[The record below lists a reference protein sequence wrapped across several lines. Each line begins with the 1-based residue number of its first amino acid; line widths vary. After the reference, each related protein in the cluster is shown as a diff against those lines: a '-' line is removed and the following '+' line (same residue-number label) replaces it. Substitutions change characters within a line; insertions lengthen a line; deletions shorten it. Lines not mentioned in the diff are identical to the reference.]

1 MYELGAAH
9 YAAGVVATTGV
20 IGALAWGAYW
30 LRALLVPTWWGSSAR
45 LAEVTIALA
54 ALIGLAQ
61 LFGSVGLFYAG
72 VMFAVYLGVGI
83 GGGWAARA
91 RVRERGRVVV
101 GREAKRSPTLEI
113 AAACLGGALVGAQWV
128 SHVAM
133 AYGRGITQGDSLW
146 YHATFAARFVES
158 ARVTGW
164 HDTNLSALATPLH
177 TMLPL
182 NGSLMQSIAMLPFH
196 DDFLSPVVNVGWAAL
211 AILAAM
217 AFAQRRG
224 TGALAV
230 LGTILLLGVPTIS
243 GTQPGQAANDV
254 ATAALFLAAVALLL
268 HGEFTPAPA
277 ALAAIA
283 AGLALGTKLTVA
295 APIAVLTI
303 GVIVVA
309 VRLRRAAPALWWCGL
324 LVLSGGF
331 WFVRNWVIFGNPA
344 PWSTVHLGP
353 FTLTSSSQ
361 VTLRPGLAPALGS
374 WTTWRRDIFPALHP
388 SLGHLWPVVLEL
400 ALMGAVIAI
409 VRGPLIERF
418 AGVAAIAGVVA
429 VAYIQEGSDFGGAA
443 FVFMVRYFV
452 PSLMLGYVLLTRWLE
467 GISPSWRA
475 VAAGVM
481 LLVIG
486 VNLGTSYKYESAAW
500 PTGEW
505 IPAVIVVVIVAI
517 VVTSFLVVRPRL
529 NRRGLFSIAAAA
541 LAVLVLAG
549 WALQSHYFDNR
560 YVDAGLPHDAI
571 NAMFDN
577 VKGEKVEIL
586 GTEHFYPFF
595 GSDLSNDVGRTLVT
609 GGLNAFDCTRWIKL
623 FNDEHYR
630 YIVIAHE
637 RFAVGIP
644 NEGWVSRD
652 PAAVPIGHAGSATAY
667 RIDGPLDP
675 RTCVQPASPTSP

>member
-1 MYELGAAH
+1 MYELGAAR
-9 YAAGVVATTGV
+9 YAAGVGATVAV
-20 IGALAWGAYW
+20 VGALGWGAW
-30 LRALLVPTWWGSSAR
+30 WVRRLLVPAWWGSSAR

-54 ALIGLAQ
+54 ALVGLAQ
-61 LFGSVGLFYAG
+61 LLGSLGVFYAG
-72 VMFAVYLGVGI
+72 VMLVAYVAAGI
-83 GGGWAARA
+83 GGGFAARA
-91 RVRERGRVVV
+91 RVLARAPVIVE
-101 GREAKRSPTLEI
+101 REAKRSPPLEI
-113 AAACLGGALVGAQWV
+113 AAAGVGGALVGAQWIA
-128 SHVAM
+128 HVAM

-182 NGSLMQSIAMLPFH
+182 NGSLVQSIAMLPFH
-196 DDFLSPVVNVGWAAL
+196 NDFLSPLVNLGWAAL
-211 AILAAM
+211 AILAAL

-224 TGALAV
+224 SGALAV

-243 GTQPGQAANDV
+243 GTQPGQAANDI
-254 ATAALFLAAVALLL
+254 ATAALFLASVALLL
-268 HGEFTPAPA
+268 NGDFAPAPT
-277 ALAAIA
+277 ALGAVA
-283 AGLALGTKLTVA
+283 AGLALATKLTVA
-295 APIAVLTI
+295 APIAVLTV

-309 VRLRRAAPALWWCGL
+309 VRSRKAAPALWWSGL
-324 LVLSGGF
+324 LVVFGGF
-331 WFVRNWVIFGNPA
+331 WFVRNWVVFGNPA
-344 PWSTVHLGP
+344 PWSTIHLGP
-353 FTLTSSSQ
+353 VTLTSE

-467 GISPSWRA
+467 RLPLSWRA

-481 LLVIG
+481 LLVLAI
-486 VNLGTSYKYESAAW
+486 NLGTAYKYESAAW
-500 PTGEW
+500 PRGEW
-505 IPAVIVVVIVAI
+505 LPGVIVVAIVAI
-517 VVTSFLVVRPRL
+517 AAGLYVWGRPRFGG
-529 NRRGLFSIAAAA
+529 RAR
-541 LAVLVLAG
+541 LAVGGAAFVALVLAG
-549 WALQSHYFDNR
+549 WGLQSHYFEHR

-577 VKGEKVEIL
+577 VKGAKVEIL

-609 GGLNAFDCTRWIKL
+609 GGLDAFDCTRWIRL
-623 FNDEHYR
+623 FDDEHFR

-637 RFAVGIP
+637 QFAAGIP
-644 NEGWVSRD
+644 NEAWVARD
-652 PAAVPIGHAGSATAY
+652 PAAVPVGHAGTATAY

-675 RTCVQPASPTSP
+675 RTCAAPATPTAR